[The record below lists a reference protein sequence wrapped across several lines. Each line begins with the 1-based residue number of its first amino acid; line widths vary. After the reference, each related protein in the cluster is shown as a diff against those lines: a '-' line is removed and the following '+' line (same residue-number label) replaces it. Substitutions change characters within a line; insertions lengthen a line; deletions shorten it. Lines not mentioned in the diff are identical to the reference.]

1 MATELPERLCALLD
15 RHITSVEQ
23 LELLLILQETPLQRF
38 TPTDAA
44 RRVGTAAHSAKIRL
58 DDLVAAR
65 LADEGG
71 GTYTYAATGEADQAV
86 VELRRFYSTH
96 RVRIISRIFDKPPE
110 SVRSFADA
118 FRLRKD

>member
-1 MATELPERLCALLD
+1 MATELPERVRALLD

-23 LELLLILQETPLQRF
+23 LELLLVLQDAPTQRF
-38 TPTDAA
+38 TPADAA

-58 DDLVAAR
+58 DELANAKLVE
-65 LADEGG
+65 EGG
-71 GTYTYAATGEADQAV
+71 GTYAYAATGERDQAV
-86 VELRRFYSTH
+86 VELRRLYATH